1 MGERGGG
8 ERERERERE
17 RLGSQ
22 EYIYTRNANEA
33 EADFSLV
40 SRPSPRCLR
49 PELIS
54 GREKSWT
61 RALPLYQLEHG
72 VSKHYH
78 K

>member
-1 MGERGGG
+1 MGEREG
-8 ERERERERE
+8 ERE

-40 SRPSPRCLR
+40 FRPSARCLR
-49 PELIS
+49 PELTS
-54 GREKSWT
+54 RREKSWS

-72 VSKHYH
+72 VSKHFH